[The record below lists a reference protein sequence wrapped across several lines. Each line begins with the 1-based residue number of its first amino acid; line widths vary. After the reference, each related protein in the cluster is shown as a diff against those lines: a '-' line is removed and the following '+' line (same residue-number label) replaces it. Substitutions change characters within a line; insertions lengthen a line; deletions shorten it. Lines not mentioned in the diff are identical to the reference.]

1 MCVCEKPEVACQT
14 FRDRPELPALLTPNW
29 SNYSEHMVFRDL
41 SDQDTFVQVFGGSFT
56 AAVMKSFGLR
66 PVIFANPAPVCSATW
81 QEYFVTVPLAK

>member
-1 MCVCEKPEVACQT
+1 
-14 FRDRPELPALLTPNW
+14 
-29 SNYSEHMVFRDL
+29 MVFRDL